1 MVFTST
7 VNKNDLV
14 CLSHL
19 RWDFVHQRPQHL
31 LKRAAKDRR
40 MFFVEEPVFDNGTM
54 RLDISERENGV
65 LVVVPHLPAGLRSNV
80 AANALLQEM
89 MKRLIAT
96 NGIRDF
102 VLWYYTPMAL
112 SFTAD
117 LQPTAV
123 VYDCMDELS
132 AFKNAPENLKALER
146 ELLSRADLVFTGG
159 ESLFEAKRLE
169 NKSVYCFPSSIE
181 REHFLQARSRQ
192 DDPADQKEIPRP
204 RLGFFGVID
213 ERFDVSLLDNLA
225 QARPD
230 WQFVMLGPIVKIDP
244 ASLPQYENV
253 HYLGCKSYQELPK
266 YIANWDVAL
275 LLFAMNDATRYISPT
290 KTPEYL
296 AAGKPVVSTPIADVV
311 NPYGVKNLVEIA
323 ADAGQF
329 IAAVEKILNSDEDRD
344 AWLKRTDEFL
354 MKMSWDETWDQMAWL
369 IDHAV
374 RSKSYSGTPVD
385 KQLDGKLDGKMARQA
400 GSAVI

>member
-1 MVFTST
+1 MFTSN

-19 RWDFVHQRPQHL
+19 RWDFVQQRPQHL

-40 MFFVEEPVFDNGTM
+40 LFFVEEPVFDNGTM
-54 RLDISERENGV
+54 RLEIAERENGIK
-65 LVVVPHLPAGLRSNV
+65 LVVPHLPAGLGSTV
-80 AANALLQEM
+80 AANAVLQEM

-96 NGIRDF
+96 HAIHDF

-112 SFTAD
+112 AFTSD
-117 LQPTAV
+117 LEPRAI

-132 AFKNAPENLKALER
+132 AFKDAPDNLKELEG
-146 ELLSRADLVFTGG
+146 ELFNRADLVFTGG
-159 ESLFEAKRLE
+159 QSLFEVKRLDHQA
-169 NKSVYCFPSSIE
+169 VYCFPSSIE
-181 REHFLQARSRQ
+181 REHFLQARAPQ
-192 DDPADQKEIPRP
+192 EDPEDQKQVPHP

-213 ERFDVSLLDNLA
+213 ERFDIQLLDKVA

-244 ASLPQYENV
+244 ASLPRHENV
-253 HYLGCKSYQELPK
+253 HYLGPKNYQELPQ

-275 LLFAMNDATRYISPT
+275 LLFALNDATRFISPT

-296 AAGKPVVSTPIADVV
+296 AAGKRVVSTPIADVV
-311 NPYGVKNLVEIA
+311 NPYGVRNLVEIA
-323 ADAGQF
+323 ADADEF
-329 IAAVEKILNSDEDRD
+329 IAATEKILSGDEDRY

-354 MKMSWDETWDQMAWL
+354 ATMSWDETWDQMASL
-369 IDHAV
+369 IDDAV
-374 RSKSYSGTPVD
+374 RRKSVPVMRVE
-385 KQLDGKLDGKMARQA
+385 KQVARQA